1 MTVSPCHNEYLLV
14 TTSVSLSFLSHALKR
29 QADYERAKRVEKSKN
44 QITINYMNKAL
55 MTAADSTLGACSY
68 ESPKVVVTEI
78 HSEGILCQSGS
89 FEEWGEEDL
98 W

>member
-1 MTVSPCHNEYLLV
+1 
-14 TTSVSLSFLSHALKR
+14 
-29 QADYERAKRVEKSKN
+29 
-44 QITINYMNKAL
+44 MNKAL